1 MEPKFADATWHADAA
16 RLGGNPAGASDAI
29 TVAALIVPLLLG
41 ARATPLRLAFARTAR
56 LPAVGRLPRLAP
68 HAGVV
73 SMHASAPG
81 GAPIE
86 HGSQLPAGL

>member
-1 MEPKFADATWHADAA
+1 M
-16 RLGGNPAGASDAI
+16 
-29 TVAALIVPLLLG
+29 AALIVPLLLG

-56 LPAVGRLPRLAP
+56 LPAIGRLPRLAP

-86 HGSQLPAGL
+86 HGSLLPAGL